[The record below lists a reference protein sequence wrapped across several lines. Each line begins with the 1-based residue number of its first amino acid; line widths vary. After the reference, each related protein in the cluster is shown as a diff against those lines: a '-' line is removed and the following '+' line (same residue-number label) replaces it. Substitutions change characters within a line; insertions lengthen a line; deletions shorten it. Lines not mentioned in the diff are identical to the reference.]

1 MTFIRSFA
9 ALGCCAVLAACSMD
23 KNAVQTISGPAPG
36 SAIKFYNVSPG
47 APSVNFYA
55 NDTKMTA
62 VSSTSG
68 QESTSGTAYGSVATG
83 GFYASLAPGQYTL
96 TGRITA
102 ATDNGLA
109 IASAPTTL
117 ADGKYYSFYL
127 SGLYNTAT
135 KKSDFFIL
143 EDASPPAQ
151 LDYTVAYVR
160 FVNAISNSSPMTLYA
175 KNTTSGAE
183 LPVGGSVAYKSA
195 GALTAIPTGPYDLI
209 ARVTGSSANAITLA
223 AVGFSPGR
231 VLTITARG
239 DMTVTSTTA
248 ATRPILTSSTD
259 R

>member
-1 MTFIRSFA
+1 MTFFRSFV
-9 ALGCCAVLAACSMD
+9 ALGYCALLAACSMD

-36 SAIKFYNVSPG
+36 SAVKFYNFSPG
-47 APSVNFYA
+47 APNVNFYA
-55 NDTKMTA
+55 NDTKVTA
-62 VSSTSG
+62 VSSSSG
-68 QESTSGTAYGSVATG
+68 VESTSGTAYGSVATG
-83 GFYASLAPGQYTL
+83 GFYTALTPGQYTI

-102 ATDNGLA
+102 TTDNGLA
-109 IASAPTTL
+109 IASAPTAL
-117 ADGKYYSFYL
+117 ADGKYYSFFL
-127 SGLYNTAT
+127 SGPYNTAT

-143 EDASPPAQ
+143 EDAAPPAQ
-151 LDYTVAYVR
+151 VDYAFAYVR
-160 FVNAISNSSPMTLYA
+160 FVNAISNSVPMTLYA

-195 GALTAIPTGPYDLI
+195 GALTPIPIGPYDLI
-209 ARVTGSSANAITLA
+209 ARVTGSSANTITLA

-239 DMTVTSTTA
+239 DMTISSTTA